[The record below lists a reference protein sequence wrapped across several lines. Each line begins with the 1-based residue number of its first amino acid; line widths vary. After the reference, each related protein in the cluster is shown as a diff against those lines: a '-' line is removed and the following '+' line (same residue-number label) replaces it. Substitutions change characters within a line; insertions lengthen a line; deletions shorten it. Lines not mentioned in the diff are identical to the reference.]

1 MTRHPGPRTIVD
13 IPAGVKHW
21 HAAALPEDSNTDEVE
36 YCYNDYA
43 EGRHKRVR

>member
-13 IPAGVKHW
+13 IPAGVIHW
-21 HAAALPEDSNTDEVE
+21 HAALPEGSNTYEVE